1 MTTPIGTVGTP
12 TTTATTS
19 ADRADQMGKDTFLKL
34 LVAQMRYQDPS
45 NPTSSSEFMAQTATF
60 TQVEKLEEIASQ
72 NAELLTLQRS
82 LSAGALVGK
91 HVAYTDDDGSTVT
104 GAVSSVLVATG
115 SEPRATRRS
124 PPPRATRPRPPLQ
137 ATQPRFPPPATPPR
151 ARPPADPGRPRHH
164 RHRPPLP
171 SQGVP
176 PC

>member
-1 MTTPIGTVGTP
+1 MTTIPPIGTVGAP
-12 TTTATTS
+12 TQNASPT

-91 HVAYTDDDGSTVT
+91 HVAYTDDTGTTVT
-104 GAVSSVLVATG
+104 GAVSSVLVAAG
-115 SEPRATRRS
+115 SEPQAVVGNRTVPLGRITEITVAEVDTPAAT
-124 PPPRATRPRPPLQ
+124 T
-137 ATQPRFPPPATPPR
+137 PPASTPPSSST
-151 ARPPADPGRPRHH
+151 PPAA
-164 RHRPPLP
+164 
-171 SQGVP
+171 
-176 PC
+176 

>member
-1 MTTPIGTVGTP
+1 MTSISGTVGTVGTS

-91 HVAYTDDDGSTVT
+91 HVAYTADDGSTVT
-104 GAVSSVLVATG
+104 GAVSSVIVAAG
-115 SEPRATRRS
+115 SEPLAVVGEKAVPLGRITEITVPEVDTAATGAS
-124 PPPRATRPRPPLQ
+124 TG
-137 ATQPRFPPPATPPR
+137 TTTT
-151 ARPPADPGRPRHH
+151 GTTTTGTTTTT
-164 RHRPPLP
+164 
-171 SQGVP
+171 S
-176 PC
+176 

>member
-12 TTTATTS
+12 TATAS
-19 ADRADQMGKDTFLKL
+19 NAVDRSDQMGKDTFLKL

-91 HVAYTDDDGSTVT
+91 HVAYTDEDGTTVT
-104 GAVSSVLVATG
+104 GAVSSVVVTAG
-115 SEPRATRRS
+115 SEPQAIVGDK
-124 PPPRATRPRPPLQ
+124 PVPLGRI
-137 ATQPRFPPPATPPR
+137 TEITLPEVDTPATGT
-151 ARPPADPGRPRHH
+151 PGTAA
-164 RHRPPLP
+164 
-171 SQGVP
+171 G
-176 PC
+176 

>member
-1 MTTPIGTVGTP
+1 MTSPITGTVGTP
-12 TTTATTS
+12 TPTATTTANRS
-19 ADRADQMGKDTFLKL
+19 DQMGKDTFLKL

-91 HVAYTDDDGSTVT
+91 HVAYTADDGTTVT

-115 SEPRATRRS
+115 GEPRAIVGDK
-124 PPPRATRPRPPLQ
+124 AVPLGRITEITIPEVDTP
-137 ATQPRFPPPATPPR
+137 APTPPAGTT
-151 ARPPADPGRPRHH
+151 AG
-164 RHRPPLP
+164 
-171 SQGVP
+171 
-176 PC
+176 

>member
-1 MTTPIGTVGTP
+1 MTTPIAGTVGTP
-12 TTTATTS
+12 TQTASPT

-91 HVAYTDDDGSTVT
+91 HVAYTDDTGATIT
-104 GAVSSVLVATG
+104 GAVSSVLVAAGT
-115 SEPRATRRS
+115 EPRAIVGDKAVPLGRITEITVAEVDT
-124 PPPRATRPRPPLQ
+124 PAT
-137 ATQPRFPPPATPPR
+137 TPPASTPATSTTPP
-151 ARPPADPGRPRHH
+151 A
-164 RHRPPLP
+164 
-171 SQGVP
+171 S
-176 PC
+176 

>member
-1 MTTPIGTVGTP
+1 MTTPITGTVGTP
-12 TTTATTS
+12 TQTASPT

-91 HVAYTDDDGSTVT
+91 HVAYTDDTGTTVT
-104 GAVSSVLVATG
+104 GAVSSVLVAAG
-115 SEPRATRRS
+115 SEPRAIVGDKAVPLGRITEITV
-124 PPPRATRPRPPLQ
+124 PEVDTTTTTPATTP
-137 ATQPRFPPPATPPR
+137 ATTPSNSSTPPA
-151 ARPPADPGRPRHH
+151 
-164 RHRPPLP
+164 
-171 SQGVP
+171 S
-176 PC
+176 

>member
-19 ADRADQMGKDTFLKL
+19 ATRNDQMGKDTFLKL

-72 NAELLTLQRS
+72 NRELLTLQRS

-91 HVAYTDDDGSTVT
+91 HVAYTADDGTTVT
-104 GAVSSVLVATG
+104 GAVSSVVVTSG
-115 SEPRATRRS
+115 SEPRAIVGDK
-124 PPPRATRPRPPLQ
+124 AVPLGRITEITLPEVD
-137 ATQPRFPPPATPPR
+137 APATGT
-151 ARPPADPGRPRHH
+151 PA
-164 RHRPPLP
+164 
-171 SQGVP
+171 S
-176 PC
+176 